1 MFYSIRF
8 YDDAVEAQVLAL
20 PRTLLARYL
29 SLADR
34 MVINGPNLGEPHTKA
49 MGDGLFEMRLKGAE
63 GIARVLY
70 CTLVGRRIVVL
81 HCYVKKTDK
90 TPSQDLLLSRKRLKE
105 IKDADT

>member
-49 MGDGLFEMRLKGAE
+49 MGDVCLRCAS
-63 GIARVLY
+63 RVLRVLPVY
-70 CTLVGRRIVVL
+70 CIAHSLVGALWCCTAMSKRRT
-81 HCYVKKTDK
+81 KPPAKTCCF
-90 TPSQDLLLSRKRLKE
+90 PVNV
-105 IKDADT
+105 